1 MAGLWKMIGWFLSV
15 TGILVQSGPPQIRV
29 VTAIHIETTAEEF
42 PESQIV
48 TDPEMLKAFMYYLR
62 KLDPYTAADIDPDSF
77 RADSAY
83 LTVEYSDGNSTQYTQ
98 LYTDYLKT
106 DDGLWKKI
114 DPEDGAGLWG
124 ILACISDT
132 RGI

>member
-1 MAGLWKMIGWFLSV
+1 MTGLWKMIGWFLSV
-15 TGILVQSGPPQIRV
+15 TGILVQSGPPEIRV

-42 PESQIV
+42 PESQTV

-62 KLDPYTAADIDPDSF
+62 KLDPYTATDIDPDSF
-77 RADSAY
+77 RADSAH
-83 LTVEYSDGNSTQYTQ
+83 LTVEYSDGNNTHYTQ

-106 DDGLWKKI
+106 DDGPWKKI

>member
-1 MAGLWKMIGWFLSV
+1 MAGFWKLIGWFLSV

-42 PESQIV
+42 PESQTV
-48 TDPEMLKAFMYYLR
+48 TDPEMLKALMYYLR
-62 KLDPYTAADIDPDSF
+62 KLDPYTTTGIDPDSF
-77 RADSAY
+77 RADSAL
-83 LTVEYSDGNSTQYTQ
+83 LTVEYSDGNATQYTQ

-106 DDGLWKKI
+106 DNGPWKKI
-114 DPEDGAGLWG
+114 DPEDGVGLWG